1 MCAFARKRNKR
12 FNAVI
17 RPRRQRRRA
26 ALPRFSLAGRIPPLA
41 VVGGFVAFVGLTAL
55 VGILFFS
62 GQFSPTDVVVKG
74 VSAETLPE
82 TRQRVDAFLAERSF
96 GVLPRSTVLFP
107 TSSLQRALA
116 DSFPRFKQIEV
127 GSELPHTL
135 RISVV
140 ERERDGIWCPAQSQ
154 GTPRCFFY
162 GEDGVIFEE
171 APNNARGFLLRFVRD
186 ERMSGAQ
193 LGQQVL
199 TEEDLTDLELV
210 YAAFSHVF
218 EQPSYVVL
226 VNERE
231 IRAGFLPNWEARLSR
246 ADEFLPQVDNVA
258 LVVQE
263 QIGTRRGELE
273 YIDARLGSRLFYKY
287 RTTEAPQEVQNEE
300 AESSQPTE
308 TEEEGG

>member
-26 ALPRFSLAGRIPPLA
+26 ALPKFSLAGRIPPLA
-41 VVGGFVAFVGLTAL
+41 VVGGAVAFVGVAAL
-55 VGILFFS
+55 AGILFFS
-62 GQFSPTDVVVKG
+62 GQFSPTDVVVEG
-74 VSAETLPE
+74 VSGERLPE
-82 TRQRVDAFLAERSF
+82 TRRRVDTFLTERSL
-96 GVLPRSTVLFP
+96 GVLPRSTVFFP
-107 TSSLQRALA
+107 AASLRQVLSAA
-116 DSFPRFKQIEV
+116 FPRFKQIEV
-127 GSELPHTL
+127 RSELPHTL

-140 ERERDGIWCPAQSQ
+140 ERERDGIWCPSASQ

-186 ERMSGAQ
+186 ERTSEAQ

-199 TEEDLTDLELV
+199 TEEDLSDLELV

-226 VNERE
+226 VDGRE

-246 ADEFLPQVDNVA
+246 VDEFLPQVDNVT
-258 LVVQE
+258 LLVQE
-263 QIGTRRGELE
+263 RIGTRRGELE

-287 RTTEAPQEVQNEE
+287 RTVETPQEVQNEE
-300 AESSQPTE
+300 PESPLSTE
-308 TEEEGG
+308 TEEE